1 MASSDFLKLCLN
13 CLKKLNVLR
22 RGVLTKYVSEYVPE
36 VNGNGLSKNWLTYL
50 YLCSVPVL
58 KLHFVQ
64 EGKKMPCAVTLDLNI
79 HNLYLSNLSRRVGG
93 HGGKVTFLLLL
104 AIQMAKRPCPLTL
117 RAWSVKLQPRA
128 LCISF

>member
-1 MASSDFLKLCLN
+1 M
-13 CLKKLNVLR
+13 
-22 RGVLTKYVSEYVPE
+22 LTKYVSEYVPG

-50 YLCSVPVL
+50 YLCSCTCVKVTFCTRREENAL
-58 KLHFVQ
+58 CI
-64 EGKKMPCAVTLDLNI
+64 CAVTLDLNI